1 MKVQSLSTLQSSNTT
16 ARLPKIA
23 YFILVHRLPQQF
35 KKLFEAIYDTDNI
48 YLIHLDK
55 KAGAETNN
63 EVRSFLAGYANVHIL
78 ERSNVAWGGY
88 SMVQAE
94 LNGMKHLLSI
104 NADWDFFINLSGQ
117 DFPLR
122 TQDEIR
128 TFLSKHRD
136 SSFIKIANQA
146 EERPDTLNRIEN
158 YFTETNLSLS
168 NALHKRAYM
177 KGVTAYIGGQWMILN
192 RECCEFIC
200 YSDEVK
206 RFEDYYANTLI
217 PDESFFQTVLMNTS
231 FSGMLINNDKRSI
244 IWIPDGSIK
253 LRPKT
258 FTLADLPFLLAT
270 DDLFARK
277 FDSEHDISIINALQL
292 KRLSKMPR
300 EATALKLQ
308 TTIDSVN

>member
-1 MKVQSLSTLQSSNTT
+1 MKVQSLSTLLSNNTT
-16 ARLPKIA
+16 ARLTKIA
-23 YFILVHRLPQQF
+23 YFILVHRLPKQF

-55 KAGAETNN
+55 KTGSETNN
-63 EVRSFLAGYANVHIL
+63 EVRSFLAGYPNVYIQ
-78 ERSNVAWGGY
+78 ERSNVGWGGY

-94 LNGMKHLLSI
+94 LNGMKYLLSI

-128 TFLSKHRD
+128 TFLSKHKD

-158 YFTETNLSLS
+158 YFSETTDSLS

-192 RECCEFIC
+192 KACCEFIC
-200 YSDEVK
+200 YSIEVK
-206 RFEDYYANTLI
+206 KFEDYYANTLI
-217 PDESFFQTVLMNTS
+217 PDEAFFQTVLMNTS
-231 FSGMLINNDKRSI
+231 FSGKLINNDKRAI
-244 IWIPDGSIK
+244 IWIPDGDIK

-277 FDSEHDISIINALQL
+277 FDSEHDLSIIEALQL
-292 KRLSKMPR
+292 NRLNIMPKK
-300 EATALKLQ
+300 AGILKLQ
-308 TTIDSVN
+308 TTIESIN